1 MKIVIL
7 EPLGISPADLE
18 SHITSLEK
26 LNCDVVNYNS
36 RTEDIN
42 ELSKRCQDA
51 DAVLLTNLPF
61 PKEVMQNCP
70 KLKFISVAF
79 TGFDHVD
86 MAYCRQN
93 NIVVSNAAGYST
105 NSVAEMAVG
114 MLIDLY
120 RKIVLNDAK
129 TRELKGR
136 QGFLG
141 SEIFGKKVGIIGS
154 GAIGLHFAK
163 IMQAFG
169 CQVFAFSRSQKQE
182 AIEMGIKYLE
192 LDELLA
198 SCDIISLHIPLTDGT
213 KNLLS
218 RERLEL
224 IQPHT
229 VLINTARGAVID
241 NQALA
246 DLLNEKKIAGAA
258 TDIYEYEPPL
268 KAEHPL
274 LAAKNCLLLPH
285 IAYATTEALQKRA
298 DISFENI
305 IKWMNGNPQNVC

>member
-7 EPLGISPADLE
+7 EPLGISQADLTT
-18 SHITSLEK
+18 HITNLEK
-26 LNCDVVNYNS
+26 LNCEVVSYDN

-42 ELSKRCQDA
+42 DLIERCQDA
-51 DAVLLTNLPF
+51 EAVILTNLPF
-61 PKEVMQNCP
+61 PKEVLQKCP

-86 MAYCRQN
+86 MAYCREHD
-93 NIVVSNAAGYST
+93 IVVSNAAGYST

-136 QGFLG
+136 EGFLG
-141 SEIFGKKVGIIGS
+141 SEIFGKRVGIIGT

-163 IMQAFG
+163 IMQGFG

-182 AIEMGIKYLE
+182 AIEMGIKYFE
-192 LDELLA
+192 LDELLS
-198 SCDIISLHIPLTDGT
+198 SCDIISLHIPLNEGT

-218 RERLEL
+218 REKLEL
-224 IQPHT
+224 MKPDA
-229 VLINTARGAVID
+229 VLLNTARGAVID

-246 DLLNEKKIAGAA
+246 DLLKQNRIAGAA

-268 KAEHPL
+268 KKEHPL
-274 LAAKNCLLLPH
+274 LTAKNSLLLPH
-285 IAYATTEALQKRA
+285 IAYATREALQKRA
-298 DISFENI
+298 IISFANI
-305 IKWMNGNPQNVC
+305 IKWIEGNPQNVC

>member
-7 EPLGISPADLE
+7 EPLGISQTDLE
-18 SHITSLEK
+18 AHISSLEK
-26 LNCDVVNYNS
+26 LNCEIVYYDK
-36 RTEDIN
+36 RTEDVN
-42 ELSKRCQDA
+42 ELIERCQDA
-51 DAVLLTNLPF
+51 EAVLLTNLPF
-61 PKEVMQNCP
+61 PKAVIEKCP
-70 KLKFISVAF
+70 TLKFISIAF

-86 MAYCRQN
+86 MAYCREN

-114 MLIDLY
+114 MLLDLY

-129 TRELKGR
+129 TRNLKGR
-136 QGFLG
+136 DGFLG
-141 SEIFGKKVGIIGS
+141 TEIFGKKVGIIGT

-169 CQVFAFSRSQKQE
+169 CEIFAFSRSRKQE
-182 AIEMGIKYLE
+182 ALDLGLKYLG
-192 LDELLA
+192 LDELLS
-198 SCDIISLHIPLTDGT
+198 SCDIISLHIPLNDST

-218 RERLEL
+218 REKLEF
-224 IQPHT
+224 INPEA

-246 DLLNEKKIAGAA
+246 DLLNQNRIAGAA

-274 LAAKNCLLLPH
+274 LSAKNCLLLPH
-285 IAYATTEALQKRA
+285 IAYATKEALQKRVE
-298 DISFENI
+298 ISFENI
-305 IKWMNGNPQNVC
+305 SKWMDGNPQNVC

>member
-7 EPLGISPADLE
+7 EPLGISQADLAN
-18 SHITSLEK
+18 HINKFEA
-26 LNCDVVNYNS
+26 LNCDVVNYDN
-36 RTEDIN
+36 RTEDFK
-42 ELSKRCQDA
+42 ELIERCQEA
-51 DAVLLTNLPF
+51 EAVLLTNLPF
-61 PKEVMQNCP
+61 PKDVMQHCP

-86 MAYCRQN
+86 MAYCRQHG
-93 NIVVSNAAGYST
+93 IVVSNAAGYST

-114 MLIDLY
+114 MSIDLY

-129 TRELKGR
+129 TRALRGR
-136 QGFLG
+136 EGFLG
-141 SEIFGKKVGIIGS
+141 SEIFGKKVGIIGT

-169 CQVFAFSRSQKQE
+169 CQVFAYSRTKKQE
-182 AIEMGIKYLE
+182 AIEIGIKYLE
-192 LDELLA
+192 LDELL
-198 SCDIISLHIPLTDGT
+198 SRCDIISLHIPLNDGT
-213 KNLLS
+213 KNLLN
-218 RERLEL
+218 REKLEL
-224 IQPHT
+224 MQSHA

-246 DLLNEKKIAGAA
+246 DLLNCDKIAGAA

-268 KAEHPL
+268 KDEHPL
-274 LAAKNCLLLPH
+274 LTAKNCLLLPH

-298 DISFENI
+298 VISFKNI
-305 IKWMNGNPQNVC
+305 SKWMDGIPQNIC